1 MYNIETKINRLLGFE
16 LNYEDHLIIWE
27 FVVLWNYFERNICKK
42 EFRPDMVED
51 YVKVINQKSIDSH
64 YDYFR
69 TRYVCNTSTNS
80 HFERLFP
87 SSRGRKEEVKNLLLG
102 KENASLDKASAII
115 LIVYRLRCNL
125 FHGIKTADMLKQQEE
140 LFRQACIFLIDILES
155 N

>member
-27 FVVLWNYFERNICKK
+27 FVVLWNYFERNVCEKDFK
-42 EFRPDMVED
+42 PDKVEE
-51 YVKVINQKSIDSH
+51 YVKQINQKSIDG
-64 YDYFR
+64 YYNYFR

-80 HFERLFP
+80 HFEELFP
-87 SSRGRKEEVKNLLLG
+87 TTRGRKEEVKNLLLG
-102 KENASLDKASAII
+102 KEEASLDKTSAII

-125 FHGIKTADMLKQQEE
+125 FHGIKTADMLKRQEE
-140 LFRQACIFLIDILES
+140 LFRQACMFLLDILGS

>member
-27 FVVLWNYFERNICKK
+27 FVVLWNYFERNVCEKDFK
-42 EFRPDMVED
+42 PDKVEE
-51 YVKVINQKSIDSH
+51 YVKQINQKSIDG
-64 YDYFR
+64 YYNYFR

-80 HFERLFP
+80 HFEELFP
-87 SSRGRKEEVKNLLLG
+87 TTRGRKEEVKNLLLG
-102 KENASLDKASAII
+102 KEEASLDKTSAII

-125 FHGIKTADMLKQQEE
+125 FHGIKTADMLKRQEV
-140 LFRQACIFLIDILES
+140 LFRQACMFLLDILGS